1 MVSTS
6 SLKNLQKPEKCP
18 FQTFKMFVFE
28 LKVYYCTTAFFL
40 VFFAYV
46 LHVVRVILFN
56 LFFHG
61 AITPVMEAI
70 VALSIFCACTYKL
83 VITTMYFLIYLVS
96 PMLLTF
102 LLTLDISLS
111 TGAFSILILFTI
123 CTVFFL

>member
-1 MVSTS
+1 M
-6 SLKNLQKPEKCP
+6 
-18 FQTFKMFVFE
+18 
-28 LKVYYCTTAFFL
+28 
-40 VFFAYV
+40 
-46 LHVVRVILFN
+46 RVILFN